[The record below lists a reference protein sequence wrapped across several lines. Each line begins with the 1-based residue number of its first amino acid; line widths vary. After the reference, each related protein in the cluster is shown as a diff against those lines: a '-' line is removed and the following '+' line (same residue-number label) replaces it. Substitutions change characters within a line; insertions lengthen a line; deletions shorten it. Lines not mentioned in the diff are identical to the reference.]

1 MSQSVVNF
9 DDLYPNPHPRE
20 GYQQVMS
27 FSNLHN
33 SAHMDE
39 AATLDDY
46 ILDGFLQRP
55 SQIFHQGSTT
65 RLSTSQLP
73 SSSRYLGKNIPRG
86 ATPTLGVGL

>member
-9 DDLYPNPHPRE
+9 GDLYPNPNQRE
-20 GYQQVMS
+20 AHQQVMS

-33 SAHMDE
+33 SAYKDD

-55 SQIFHQGSTT
+55 S
-65 RLSTSQLP
+65 
-73 SSSRYLGKNIPRG
+73 
-86 ATPTLGVGL
+86 